1 MISAKLLE
9 LENSIQNLSLEEKL
23 WLLEKIVAQVR
34 AITENAKVR
43 RELKL
48 EEFKYDSRVKP
59 IWEIAVEIGAKIP
72 ESEWEKVP
80 QDLSKNF
87 DLYQVSEGGK

>member
-1 MISAKLLE
+1 MVSAKLLE

-23 WLLEKIVAQVR
+23 WLLEKILGQVR
-34 AITENAKVR
+34 EIAKDAKVGQESKLT
-43 RELKL
+43 EL
-48 EEFKYDSRVKP
+48 KYDSGAKP

-87 DLYQVSEGGK
+87 DLYQVSDRGK

>member
-1 MISAKLLE
+1 MVSAKLLE

-23 WLLEKIVAQVR
+23 WLLEKIVVQVR
-34 AITENAKVR
+34 AITEDAKVR
-43 RELKL
+43 QEQKL
-48 EEFKYDSRVKP
+48 ADIKYDSGAKP

-80 QDLSKNF
+80 RDLSKNF
-87 DLYQVSEGGK
+87 DFYQVSEGGK

>member
-1 MISAKLLE
+1 MVSTKLLE
-9 LENSIQNLSLEEKL
+9 LEKSIQNLSLEEKL

-34 AITENAKVR
+34 GITEDAKTKP
-43 RELKL
+43 EPKL
-48 EEFKYDSRVKP
+48 GDIKYDSGAKP

-80 QDLSKNF
+80 RDLSKNF
-87 DLYQVSEGGK
+87 DFYRVSEGGK

>member
-1 MISAKLLE
+1 MVSAKLLE

-34 AITENAKVR
+34 AITEDAKVR
-43 RELKL
+43 QEQKL
-48 EEFKYDSRVKP
+48 VDIKYDSLAQP

-72 ESEWEKVP
+72 EAE
-80 QDLSKNF
+80 F
-87 DLYQVSEGGK
+87 DF

>member
-1 MISAKLLE
+1 MVSTKLLE

-23 WLLEKIVAQVR
+23 WLLEKIVGQVREITDNAQVGQGS
-34 AITENAKVR
+34 KLG
-43 RELKL
+43 EL
-48 EEFKYDSRVKP
+48 KYDSEAKP
-59 IWEIAVEIGAKIP
+59 IWEIAVEIGTKIP

-87 DLYQVSEGGK
+87 DFYRVSDGGK

>member
-1 MISAKLLE
+1 MVSAKLLE

-34 AITENAKVR
+34 AITEDAKVR
-43 RELKL
+43 QGQKL
-48 EEFKYDSRVKP
+48 ADIKYDSGVKQ

-80 QDLSKNF
+80 RDLSQNF
-87 DLYQVSEGGK
+87 DFYQVSEGGK